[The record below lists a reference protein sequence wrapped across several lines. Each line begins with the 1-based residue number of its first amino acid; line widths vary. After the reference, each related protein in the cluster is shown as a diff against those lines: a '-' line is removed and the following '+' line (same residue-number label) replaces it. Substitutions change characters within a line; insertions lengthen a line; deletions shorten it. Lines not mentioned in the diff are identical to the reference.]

1 MKKSKAEVTHQQQLF
16 HRLAANAKNA
26 RSAASAAAMPPS
38 RKVLRG
44 FLADHNFINKPSS
57 IMAIPLA
64 PEDLLDIIQ
73 TLKKQETSD
82 YRVLDYLNPN
92 APLPHDD
99 DRACRMCRP
108 AAAATRTEHSASDAE
123 SSLAYSTST
132 GSSSHSGV
140 NEDWRSK
147 IVEWSYQVIDHLD
160 YDREIV
166 AVALHY
172 LDRYLC
178 RRSVDKRTF
187 QLVSMTCL
195 HTACKIYS
203 LRRQQLSTASLMQL
217 SRGYFTEDQ
226 IFATERSIL
235 AYVWRLNWIRS
246 FSTLCLSRK
255 LHLYSHNTYYPL
267 LCRAI
272 YLQ

>member
-1 MKKSKAEVTHQQQLF
+1 
-16 HRLAANAKNA
+16 
-26 RSAASAAAMPPS
+26 MPP
-38 RKVLRG
+38 RI
-44 FLADHNFINKPSS
+44 LADHNFINKPSS

-73 TLKKQETSD
+73 TLKKQETSA

-92 APLPHDD
+92 DPLPHHA
-99 DRACRMCRP
+99 DRECRTCQP
-108 AAAATRTEHSASDAE
+108 AAAATHTEHSNSKHSASDAD

-147 IVEWSYQVIDHLD
+147 ICEWSYQVIDHFD

-166 AVALHY
+166 AVSLHY

-195 HTACKIYS
+195 HTACKLYS
-203 LRRQQLSTASLMQL
+203 PRRQQLSMASLIQL
-217 SRGYFTEDQ
+217 SRGYFTEEQ

-235 AYVWRLNWIRS
+235 AYVA
-246 FSTLCLSRK
+246 T
-255 LHLYSHNTYYPL
+255 
-267 LCRAI
+267 
-272 YLQ
+272 